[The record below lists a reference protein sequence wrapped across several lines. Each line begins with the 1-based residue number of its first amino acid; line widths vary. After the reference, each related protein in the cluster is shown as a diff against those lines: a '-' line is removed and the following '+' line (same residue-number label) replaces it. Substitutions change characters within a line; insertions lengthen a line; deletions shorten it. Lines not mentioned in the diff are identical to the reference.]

1 MRFWRRG
8 ETQAHTGFTINV
20 SQSGLFL
27 GTGHPLNPGERVRL
41 ELVDADRGFVAEG
54 KVARVH
60 RVALALRHVQQPGVG
75 IRFLSPE
82 DLVAELVP
90 AARAATGG
98 RRPWAGSLG
107 GPTAE
112 GAEPPPEGTSVG
124 GPEAG
129 PTDAPADEFPGLEVI
144 PVDFVDASSFLAV
157 YHRDISSGGLFLST
171 PSPAE
176 LNQVVVVELR
186 IPGGG
191 SGPLRLQA
199 RVVQRIEPTAAVGR
213 GQNLLAGMGVQ
224 FLEPERVI
232 EQLQPTL
239 AALRR

>member
-1 MRFWRRG
+1 VRFWRRG

-27 GTGHPLNPGERVRL
+27 GTGHPLNPGDRVRL
-41 ELVDADRGFVAEG
+41 ELMDAERGFVAEG

-60 RVALALRHVQQPGVG
+60 RVALALRHVEQPGVG

-98 RRPWAGSLG
+98 RRAG
-107 GPTAE
+107 GPVSDGGTVGQPDEPAAGGADADRSEAAE
-112 GAEPPPEGTSVG
+112 EET
-124 GPEAG
+124 E
-129 PTDAPADEFPGLEVI
+129 GLEVI
-144 PVDFVDASSFLAV
+144 PVDFVDASSFLSV

-176 LNQVVVVELR
+176 LQEVVVVELR
-186 IPGGG
+186 VPGGEG
-191 SGPLRLQA
+191 RPLRFKA
-199 RVVQRIEPTAAVGR
+199 RVVQRIEPKAAVGR

-224 FLEPERVI
+224 FLEPERVV
-232 EQLQPTL
+232 ERLQPTL

>member
-90 AARAATGG
+90 GARAATGG
-98 RRPWAGSLG
+98 RRSWGESSG
-107 GPTAE
+107 GPTAVE
-112 GAEPPPEGTSVG
+112 ARAPLEGTPAVE
-124 GPEAG
+124 PEA
-129 PTDAPADEFPGLEVI
+129 APADEPGNEFPGLEVI

-186 IPGGG
+186 IPGSG
-191 SGPLRLQA
+191 SGPLRLKA

>member
-90 AARAATGG
+90 GARAATGG
-98 RRPWAGSLG
+98 RRSWGESSG
-107 GPTAE
+107 GPAAGDARAPLE
-112 GAEPPPEGTSVG
+112 RPPAVE
-124 GPEAG
+124 PEAA
-129 PTDAPADEFPGLEVI
+129 PADAPGDEFPGLEVI

-186 IPGGG
+186 IPGSG
-191 SGPLRLQA
+191 SGPLRLEA